1 MTRNMFR
8 GLMAASVA
16 MLTLP
21 LATPA
26 SAQATRTW
34 ISGVGDDAN
43 PCSRTAPCKT
53 FAGAISKTAAGGE
66 INCLDP
72 GGFGAVT
79 ITKAISLICEGEL
92 NGVLASGGNG
102 INVVAGANDVVLLSG
117 FDLQGFGNGTNGV
130 RFTSGAGL
138 HIRNSIIRGFR
149 GTGGY
154 GINFQPTSTTGASLT
169 VENVTVVDNGNAA
182 GVTGG
187 ILVQPAASVPANILI
202 ANSRIADNNR
212 GGIRIDASAA
222 GSSVKGS
229 ISGSEIVDSQIG
241 VYARSTPGGGTVNV
255 TLVDSVVSGNGSTGV
270 MAEDALATINA
281 SGNTITQNGNG
292 LRSLTG
298 GILVS
303 FGDNVVVANNNN
315 GSFTSTQAKQ

>member
-1 MTRNMFR
+1 MTKYLLR
-8 GLMAASVA
+8 GLIAAFVA
-16 MLTLP
+16 MLAIP

-79 ITKAISLICEGEL
+79 ITKAISLICEGVL
-92 NGVLASGGNG
+92 DGVLVSSGNG
-102 INVVAGANDVVLLSG
+102 INIVAGVNDVVLLSG
-117 FDLQGFGNGTNGV
+117 FDLQGFGNGTNAV

-138 HIRNSIIRGFR
+138 YIKNSTVRGFR
-149 GTGGY
+149 GAGGY
-154 GINFQPTSTTGASLT
+154 AINFAPTSTTGATLT
-169 VENVTVVDNGNAA
+169 VDNVVLVDNGAA
-182 GVTGG
+182 SGVTGA
-187 ILVQPAASVPANILI
+187 ILVQPATNVAANILI
-202 ANSRIADNNR
+202 NNSRISDNNR

-222 GSSVKGS
+222 GSSVKGT
-229 ISGSEIVDSQIG
+229 ISHTQITDSQIG
-241 VYARSTPGGGTVNV
+241 VYARSAAGGGTVNV
-255 TLVDSVVSGNGSTGV
+255 TLVDSVVTGNSSTGV
-270 MAEDALATINA
+270 MSEDALATINV

-292 LRSLTG
+292 VRSLTG
-298 GILVS
+298 GNLVS
-303 FGDNVVVANNNN
+303 FGDNVLTGNNSN
-315 GSFTSTQAKQ
+315 GTFTATVAKQ

>member
-1 MTRNMFR
+1 MTRYMLR
-8 GLMAASVA
+8 GLLAAFVA
-16 MLTLP
+16 MLAIP

-92 NGVLASGGNG
+92 NGILASGGNG
-102 INVVAGANDVVLLSG
+102 INISAGVNDVVLLSG
-117 FDLQGFGNGTNGV
+117 FDLQGFGAGVNGV
-130 RFTSGAGL
+130 RFNTGAGL
-138 HIRNSIIRGFR
+138 HIRNSVIRGFR
-149 GTGGY
+149 GGGF
-154 GINFQPTSTTGASLT
+154 GINFQSTTTSGSSLT
-169 VENVTVVDNGNAA
+169 LENVTIIDNGAA
-182 GVTGG
+182 SGVTGG
-187 ILVQPAASVPANILI
+187 VQVQPGAGVAVNLLI
-202 ANSRIADNNR
+202 ANTKIADNNR

-222 GSSVKGS
+222 GSSVKGA

-241 VYARSTPGGGTVNV
+241 VYARSAPGGGTVNV
-255 TLVDSVVSGNGSTGV
+255 TLTDSVVSGNGSTGV
-270 MAEDALATINA
+270 MSEDALATVNA

-292 LRSLTG
+292 VRSLTG
-298 GILVS
+298 GNLVT
-303 FGDNVVVANNNN
+303 FGDNVVVGNNNN
-315 GSFTSTQAKQ
+315 GSFTATATKQ

>member
-1 MTRNMFR
+1 MTRKMFR

-16 MLTLP
+16 MLALP

-79 ITKAISLICEGEL
+79 ITKAISLICEGVT
-92 NGVLASGGNG
+92 NGVLVSGTNA
-102 INVVAGANDVVLLSG
+102 IVVNAGANDVVLLDG
-117 FDLQGFGNGTNGV
+117 FDIQGFGTGLNGV
-130 RFTSGAGL
+130 RFLGGAGL
-138 HIRNSIIRGFR
+138 HIKNSTIRGFR
-149 GTGGY
+149 GAGAY
-154 GINFQPTSTTGASLT
+154 GINFAPTSASGATLT
-169 VENVTVVDNGNAA
+169 VDNVTVVDNGNAA

-187 ILVQPAASVPANILI
+187 ILVQPAASVAANILI
-202 ANSRIADNNR
+202 ANTKVADNNR

-241 VYARSTPGGGTVNV
+241 VYARSAPGGGTVNV

-281 SGNTITQNGNG
+281 SGNTVTQNGNG

-303 FGDNVVVANNNN
+303 FGDNVVVANNTN

>member
-1 MTRNMFR
+1 MTRYMLR
-8 GLMAASVA
+8 GLLAAFVA
-16 MLTLP
+16 MLAIP

-66 INCLDP
+66 INCIDP

-79 ITKAISLICEGEL
+79 ITKAISLICDHVE
-92 NGVLASGGNG
+92 NGVLVSAGNG
-102 INVVAGANDVVLLSG
+102 INVVAGATDVVLLSG
-117 FDLQGFGNGTNGV
+117 FDIQGFGSGTSGV

-138 HIRNSIIRGFR
+138 HIKNSTIRGFR
-149 GTGGY
+149 GSGGY
-154 GINFQPTSTTGASLT
+154 AINFISSSTTGSTLT
-169 VENVTVVDNGNAA
+169 VDNVLLADNGASA
-182 GVTGG
+182 GVSGA
-187 ILVQPAASVPANILI
+187 ILVQPAVNVPVVINIS
-202 ANSRIADNNR
+202 NSRILDNNR

-222 GSSVKGS
+222 GSSVKGA
-229 ISGSEIVDSQIG
+229 ISGSQIVDNQIG
-241 VYARSTPGGGTVNV
+241 VYARSAPGGGTVNV
-255 TLVDSVVSGNGSTGV
+255 TLTDSVVSGNGSTGV
-270 MAEDALATINA
+270 LSEDALVTINA

-298 GILVS
+298 GNLVT
-303 FGDNVVVANNNN
+303 FGDNVLAGNNNN
-315 GSFTSTQAKQ
+315 GSFTATAAKQ